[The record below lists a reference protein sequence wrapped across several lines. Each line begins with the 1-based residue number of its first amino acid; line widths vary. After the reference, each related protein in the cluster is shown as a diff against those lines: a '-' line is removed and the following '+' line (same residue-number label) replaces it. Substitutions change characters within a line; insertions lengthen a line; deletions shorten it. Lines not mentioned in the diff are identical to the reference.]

1 MPAKLVWS
9 EKPGLCTIPTS
20 VVFEDP
26 ILETSNL
33 PITKATRYVDILIE
47 STNLVVV
54 LLFSVDSFNT
64 FSLLILIKSLSVVK
78 AIENIALNSG
88 SSQQGNAILAAVG
101 SN

>member
-33 PITKATRYVDILIE
+33 PTTKATRYVDILIE
-47 STNLVVV
+47 STNFVVV
-54 LLFSVDSFNT
+54 LLFSVDSSNT

-78 AIENIALNSG
+78 AMENIALNSG
-88 SSQQGNAILAAVG
+88 SSQQGKAILAAVG